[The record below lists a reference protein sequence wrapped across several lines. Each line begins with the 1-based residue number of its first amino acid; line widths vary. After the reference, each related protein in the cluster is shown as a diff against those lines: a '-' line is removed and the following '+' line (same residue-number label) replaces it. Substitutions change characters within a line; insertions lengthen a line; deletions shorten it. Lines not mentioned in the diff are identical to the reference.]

1 MSVILNIKPVSP
13 EYWSTYGSSVTTSCV
28 SVKVNEDELRTYSN
42 QKLIQILADN
52 TSKSYDEINN
62 IFKQY

>member
-1 MSVILNIKPVSP
+1 MNKKDKLIKTIVVVV
-13 EYWSTYGSSVTTSCV
+13 GSL
-28 SVKVNEDELRTYSN
+28 SVKVDEDKLRAYSN

>member
-1 MSVILNIKPVSP
+1 MNKKEKLIKTIVVVV
-13 EYWSTYGSSVTTSCV
+13 GSLT
-28 SVKVNEDELRTYSN
+28 VKVNEDKLRTYSN

>member
-1 MSVILNIKPVSP
+1 MNKKEKLIKTIVVVV
-13 EYWSTYGSSVTTSCV
+13 GSL

>member
-1 MSVILNIKPVSP
+1 MNKKEELIKTIVVVV
-13 EYWSTYGSSVTTSCV
+13 GSLT
-28 SVKVNEDELRTYSN
+28 VKVNEDKLRTYSN